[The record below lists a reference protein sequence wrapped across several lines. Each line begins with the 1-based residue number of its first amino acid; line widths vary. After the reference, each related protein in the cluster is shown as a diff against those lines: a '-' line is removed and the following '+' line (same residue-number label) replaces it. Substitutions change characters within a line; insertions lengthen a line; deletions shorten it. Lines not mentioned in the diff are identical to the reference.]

1 MEQLTRRVP
10 IARMAPAGDV
20 AAGGRRHGKVE
31 WSGLVFSAPYVIV
44 FVLGTIA
51 PLLYS
56 TYLGFFQTKVI
67 GGTTFQGLGNYVKAL
82 GDGLLWESYGRVALY
97 SAIQVPLM
105 LALALVAALI
115 LDSGR
120 IRNVAVPRI
129 LLFLPYAVPSVI
141 ASLMWSYILGD
152 EYGLIGEVWAVFGG
166 TAPDLLSSR
175 WILIAIGNIA
185 LWGFLGY
192 NMLIYYSS
200 LRVVPEEIYEA
211 ARIDGAGEF
220 RITWSIKLR
229 HIRGSIVM
237 TAVFSMIGALQ
248 LFNEPSLLQAIAPD
262 AITSSY
268 TPNMYSYR
276 LAFSGQNVNYA
287 AAVALIVGFVTMAV
301 VSVARVVGN
310 KWAED

>member
-1 MEQLTRRVP
+1 V
-10 IARMAPAGDV
+10 
-20 AAGGRRHGKVE
+20 
-31 WSGLVFSAPYVIV
+31 
-44 FVLGTIA
+44 
-51 PLLYS
+51 
-56 TYLGFFQTKVI
+56 
-67 GGTTFQGLGNYVKAL
+67 
-82 GDGLLWESYGRVALY
+82 
-97 SAIQVPLM
+97 
-105 LALALVAALI
+105 LALVAALI

-141 ASLMWSYILGD
+141 GSLMWSYILGD
-152 EYGLIGEVWAVFGG
+152 EYGLVGEVADIFGA
-166 TAPDLLSSR
+166 TAPDLLSSK

-185 LWGFLGY
+185 LWSFLGY

-237 TAVFSMIGALQ
+237 TTVFSMIGTLQ
-248 LFNEPSLLQAIAPD
+248 LFNEPSLLQAVAPD

-268 TPNMYSYR
+268 TPNMYSYH

-287 AAVALIVGFVTMAV
+287 AAVALVVGLVTMAI
-301 VSVARVVGN
+301 VSVTRVIGN
-310 KWAED
+310 KWAGD